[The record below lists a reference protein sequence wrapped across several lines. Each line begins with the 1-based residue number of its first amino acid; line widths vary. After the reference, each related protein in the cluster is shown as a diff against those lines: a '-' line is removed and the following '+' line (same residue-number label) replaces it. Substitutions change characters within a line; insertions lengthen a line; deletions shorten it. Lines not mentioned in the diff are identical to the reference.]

1 MRARSGRGFTL
12 IEMLIGTAV
21 AMLTVTAVAAAFI
34 AFTRGV
40 YTQEGIRGG
49 QAGLRQA
56 LHDLTHELRMAGYG
70 LEPEYAFGLPEDWAG
85 SGPNASD
92 RLVVR
97 SRDLRFSA
105 AVEVSPDGAAA
116 GKVRVASLPVSLRRG
131 QVLQVVCP
139 GALRWGYG
147 RLAEDVEAAEGPTD
161 LPLEPAT
168 GTFPDLGGV
177 FDEPCFDGVA
187 GLPARVF
194 KVDVHDYSVRLV
206 DDDGDAATPER
217 PYLFRGHGLGE
228 RPDALGAPVAE
239 GIESLRVTFLREDG
253 TSFVPE
259 WSAAHQPPGYE
270 APASSPLRRNRNPAN
285 VRAVRL
291 GVVARATMS
300 DSVLRGAGLEASIP
314 AFGGEAALPAPAGFR
329 RVLYETTVF
338 PRNLRSTEMPLPS
351 YSQDTTTPGACS
363 GRMPADGLLCA
374 GG

>member
-1 MRARSGRGFTL
+1 MRARAGRGFTL
-12 IEMLIGTAV
+12 IEMLMGTAV

-49 QAGLRQA
+49 KAGLRQG
-56 LHDLTHELRMAGYG
+56 LHDLTHELRMAGY
-70 LEPEYAFGLPEDWAG
+70 
-85 SGPNASD
+85 GPNASD

-105 AVEVSPDGAAA
+105 AVDADGASA
-116 GKVRVASLPVSLRRG
+116 GSVRVASLPMSLRRG
-131 QVLQVVCP
+131 QVVQLVCP
-139 GALRWGYG
+139 GALRWGYA
-147 RLAEDVEAAEGPTD
+147 RLAADVDASSGATVLSLG
-161 LPLEPAT
+161 PAT
-168 GTFPDLGGV
+168 GTFPDLGAV

-194 KVDVHDYSVRLV
+194 KVDVHDYTVRLL

-217 PYLFRGHGLGE
+217 PYLFRGHGLGD

-253 TSFVPE
+253 TAFVPE
-259 WSAAHQPPGYE
+259 WSAAHPPPGYE

-291 GVVARATMS
+291 GVVARATLA
-300 DSVLRGAGLEASIP
+300 DSVLRGAGMEASIP
-314 AFGGEAALPAPAGFR
+314 AFGGEPELPAPPGYR
-329 RVLYETTVF
+329 RFLYETTVF
-338 PRNLRSTEMPLPS
+338 PRNLRSTELPLPS